1 MGGRFSPQTGSIVS
15 ILYRKKAGMNFL
27 AYIQHLFPGE
37 HRLYSLFYGF
47 SFGFVIIM
55 PRPNWLS
62 KSACLV
68 GYGVLIVILGLC
80 LYFARPKERLT
91 GLDGWR
97 ALGLAASGLLFHA
110 LSVFDWLVC
119 LNDPIAMTLAG
130 GIVLLLCAIFA
141 LWKTTHS
148 ETDWPS

>member
-1 MGGRFSPQTGSIVS
+1 
-15 ILYRKKAGMNFL
+15 MNFL

-47 SFGFVIIM
+47 SIGLVIIM

-62 KSACLV
+62 KSASLV
-68 GYGVLIVILGLC
+68 GYGALIVILGLC

-91 GLDGWR
+91 GLNGWR
-97 ALGLAASGLLFHA
+97 ALGLAASGLLFRA

-119 LNDPIAMTLAG
+119 PNNPSAITLAG
-130 GIVLLLCAIFA
+130 GIVLLICAIHA
-141 LWKTTHS
+141 LWKTTHAES
-148 ETDWPS
+148 D